1 MQIGGE
7 NKKMSSVTIATIPR
21 PKSLIVKS
29 IKKHLSSATRESR
42 NFSRNTRRSS
52 REEQQAGRKEGRK
65 DIGAGARRVL
75 NWYSTQV
82 SLVCVWC
89 ELGGAEAKGCV
100 TENSASR
107 TQPPPPRRPNRSVI
121 KHALPLRPLL
131 FSLTANVTPKHEYYT
146 NARKRLQ
153 ITRSWHRSWD
163 GQI

>member
-7 NKKMSSVTIATIPR
+7 NKKMSSVTIAAIPR

-75 NWYSTQV
+75 N
-82 SLVCVWC
+82 
-89 ELGGAEAKGCV
+89 
-100 TENSASR
+100 
-107 TQPPPPRRPNRSVI
+107 
-121 KHALPLRPLL
+121 
-131 FSLTANVTPKHEYYT
+131 
-146 NARKRLQ
+146 
-153 ITRSWHRSWD
+153 
-163 GQI
+163 